1 MPITIFDGI
10 VIAVVLFSAILAM
23 VRGFSREILSIASW
37 AGSVAAAYYLYPVLL
52 PYARNYTDDDKIAI
66 AGSAGV
72 VFLVSLI
79 VISFITSRI
88 ADFIIDSRI
97 GALDRTL
104 GFLFGAARG
113 ILLLVVAVAFW
124 NWLVD
129 VKTQPEWVTQA
140 KSKPFLDGLVG
151 KLEAVL
157 PDDIEPQIR
166 ARILGKPQEPT
177 TTQAPAEDV
186 AGHKSMRQRIIDTV
200 SRLAMHARRAI
211 CAKYQARHR
220 RTDRGKYS
228 PERSF
233 FFLVREQGQAG

>member
-10 VIAVVLFSAILAM
+10 VIAVVLFSALLAM

-37 AGSVAAAYYLYPVLL
+37 GGSVAAAYYLYPVLL

-113 ILLLVVAVAFW
+113 VLLVVVAMLFF
-124 NWLVD
+124 NWLVP
-129 VKTQPEWVTQA
+129 TNQPDWVTNA
-140 KSKPFLDGLVG
+140 KSKPMLDSFGQQLIELLPADPDKSLIE
-151 KLEAVL
+151 KLKPKADAPAAGEPEEAPV
-157 PDDIEPQIR
+157 PDDTP
-166 ARILGKPQEPT
+166 AQE
-177 TTQAPAEDV
+177 
-186 AGHKSMRQRIIDTV
+186 
-200 SRLAMHARRAI
+200 
-211 CAKYQARHR
+211 
-220 RTDRGKYS
+220 
-228 PERSF
+228 
-233 FFLVREQGQAG
+233 